1 MDLLQEQLLGAWRI
15 HESKTSSLIDAV
27 KQAGLQCTL
36 STRGGRT
43 VGQQLVHVHAVR
55 ISMLENMRKD
65 LLEGVPKLGRAQGHD
80 KKLLRKGLRASGK
93 AVEKLIRTTPD
104 GKVKL
109 FKGGLVTFVAYLIAH
124 ESHHRGGIVLTLKQ
138 CKHPLSKDDYWK
150 LWGWSKVPP
159 AR

>member
-1 MDLLQEQLLGAWRI
+1 MDVFLEQLLRAWQI
-15 HESKTSSLIDAV
+15 HESKNFALIDNV
-27 KQAGLQCTL
+27 KQAGLECTL

-55 ISMLENMRKD
+55 RSMLENMRKD
-65 LLEGVPKLGRAQGHD
+65 LSAGLPQLERAQGHD
-80 KKLLRKGLRASGK
+80 KKLLRKALRASGR
-93 AVEKLIRTTPD
+93 AIEKLIKTTPD
-104 GKVKL
+104 GQVKV

-138 CKHPLSKDDYWK
+138 CKQSLSKDDYWK
-150 LWGWSKVPP
+150 LWGWSKAPP